1 MHIYF
6 SLLITVLSESA
17 VFTVHVILYS
27 FQVPKKTNIFN
38 REHTLIIKK
47 KVALNIILKKYLHA
61 YIHN

>member
-27 FQVPKKTNIFN
+27 FQVPKKTNTFN
-38 REHTLIIKK
+38 KEHTLIIKK
-47 KVALNIILKKYLHA
+47 K
-61 YIHN
+61 

>member
-27 FQVPKKTNIFN
+27 FQVPKKTNTFN
-38 REHTLIIKK
+38 KEHTLIIKK
-47 KVALNIILKKYLHA
+47 SSIKHNLKTVFACIYS
-61 YIHN
+61 

>member
-17 VFTVHVILYS
+17 VFTVHVISYS

-38 REHTLIIKK
+38 REHTVIIN